1 MNMHIFGQVLTCF
14 LFIMSDFPLQVYV
27 LGSLTEA
34 ALEIF
39 VVFLL
44 DNRIDVLMKCIQNLF
59 VTLDFTTFKYVF
71 RVVITAFQCQD
82 TGTPY
87 QFSLKIDTFFVH
99 SDMNIA
105 LTMRANIN
113 DYLYSLFVFANIL
126 TNSLPKVVEL
136 LPKLWHTPLR
146 EKTSDARVHL
156 IS

>member
-59 VTLDFTTFKYVF
+59 VALDFTTFKYVF

-113 DYLYSLFVFANIL
+113 DYFIFSLRFC
-126 TNSLPKVVEL
+126 
-136 LPKLWHTPLR
+136 
-146 EKTSDARVHL
+146 
-156 IS
+156 